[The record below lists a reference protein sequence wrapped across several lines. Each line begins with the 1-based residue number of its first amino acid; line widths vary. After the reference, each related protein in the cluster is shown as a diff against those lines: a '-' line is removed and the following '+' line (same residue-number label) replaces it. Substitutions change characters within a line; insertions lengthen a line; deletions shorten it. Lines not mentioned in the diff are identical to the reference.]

1 MDYEEVKKLLYVVR
15 ANYKKHFDNY
25 SKEDFQN
32 LVLAWGMCL
41 EGYTYEQAS
50 LGLKA
55 FMISDSK
62 GFPPVVGQ
70 IIDQISKLDKS
81 NEIMGAM
88 EAWGLV
94 YKAVC
99 NSTYNADS
107 EFAKLPPICQK
118 VVGNAANLKEMAS
131 MEADTVKS
139 VEQSHFIRQ
148 YNTVVEREK
157 EIQKLP
163 PSMRLAIEA
172 AGHNM
177 IESQGE

>member
-1 MDYEEVKKLLYVVR
+1 MMDRVEVKKLLYVVR
-15 ANYKKHFDNY
+15 ANYKRHFDNY
-25 SKEDFQN
+25 SQEDFEN
-32 LVLAWGMCL
+32 LAIAWGMCL

-50 LGLKA
+50 QGLKA
-55 FMISDSK
+55 FMVSDTK

-99 NSTYNADS
+99 NSTYNADT
-107 EFAKLPPICQK
+107 EFAKLPPLCQK
-118 VVGNAANLKEMAS
+118 VVGNPSNLKEMAS
-131 MEADTVKS
+131 MEMDTVKS

-148 YNTVVEREK
+148 YNTAAEREK

-163 PSMRLAIEA
+163 PSMRIALDVAERKLIE
-172 AGHNM
+172 
-177 IESQGE
+177 

>member
-1 MDYEEVKKLLYVVR
+1 MDGVEVKKLLYVVR
-15 ANYKKHFDNY
+15 SNYKRHFDNY
-25 SKEDFQN
+25 SQEDFEN
-32 LVLAWGMCL
+32 LAIAWGMCL

-50 LGLKA
+50 MGLKA
-55 FMISDSK
+55 FMVSDTK

-99 NSTYNADS
+99 NSTYNADT
-107 EFAKLPPICQK
+107 EFAKLPPLCQK

-131 MEADTVKS
+131 MDMDTVKS

-148 YNTVVEREK
+148 YNATVEREK
-157 EIQKLP
+157 EMQKLP
-163 PSMRLAIEA
+163 PSMRLALEA
-172 AGHNM
+172 
-177 IESQGE
+177 SQERKLLE